1 MNKIMNMNNQNNFN
15 NYGNNNK
22 NQNDSNKFNLEFSID
37 KFKKISNDEEKQS
50 YIGEFI
56 YNHIIQN
63 NFLKDYSEE
72 KKIEYNSK
80 ITGIILKCGS
90 SLNELAEMCQNKELL
105 NKTISDTLKVF
116 IKNKND

>member
-1 MNKIMNMNNQNNFN
+1 MSAVSSADL
-15 NYGNNNK
+15 
-22 NQNDSNKFNLEFSID
+22 NDTDSTLALDNSSDIVAISDDSSDALE
-37 KFKKISNDEEKQS
+37 ISNDEEKQS

-56 YNHIIQN
+56 YNHIFQN

-90 SLNELAEMCQNKELL
+90 SLNELAEMCQNKEIL

-116 IKNKND
+116 IKNKNE